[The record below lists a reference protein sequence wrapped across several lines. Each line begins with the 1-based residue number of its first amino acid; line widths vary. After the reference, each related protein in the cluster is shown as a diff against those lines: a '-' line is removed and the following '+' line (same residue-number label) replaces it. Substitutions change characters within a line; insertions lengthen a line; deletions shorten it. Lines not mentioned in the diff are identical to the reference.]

1 MKLRDLIK
9 QIYLSSGKFYSNAT
23 ADEDLKHFILK
34 NRPRSVGKELIR
46 IGGRG
51 DGGYLIPNDLDGI
64 SACFSPGVAASST
77 FEEELA
83 DKYGIKSFMADYSVD
98 HPPISHDLFHFEK
111 KFLGNVNDD
120 KFMRLED
127 WVNKNVSENDSSDL
141 LLQMDIEGAEYQIL
155 VDTPRNTL
163 NKFRIIAV
171 EFHLLD
177 TIFNKSAFIM
187 MDAIFDKLNQNYT
200 IAHIHP
206 NNSRPIL
213 KKGSVEIPELLEIT
227 FLRNDRV
234 LNDGKQLTF
243 PHPLDDQCVEKRPPR
258 HLPKCWWI

>member
-64 SACFSPGVAASST
+64 SACFSPGIAASST

-111 KFLGNVNDD
+111 K
-120 KFMRLED
+120 
-127 WVNKNVSENDSSDL
+127 VSW
-141 LLQMDIEGAEYQIL
+141 
-155 VDTPRNTL
+155 
-163 NKFRIIAV
+163 
-171 EFHLLD
+171 
-177 TIFNKSAFIM
+177 
-187 MDAIFDKLNQNYT
+187 
-200 IAHIHP
+200 
-206 NNSRPIL
+206 
-213 KKGSVEIPELLEIT
+213 
-227 FLRNDRV
+227 
-234 LNDGKQLTF
+234 
-243 PHPLDDQCVEKRPPR
+243 QCQR
-258 HLPKCWWI
+258 